1 MALIWNIPG
10 SQPQNKNKNKLKVLE
25 WSSQSLALNQ
35 IESFDM
41 ALNRMFMNEN
51 PPLWLN
57 LKKMLQIIGWWN
69 SFKSSDVKYSNIYY
83 KHLIAAIDAPKL
95 NNKVKFKIIDSDSLY
110 FWCLVCAVTIFE
122 NRWTPVFNIPAK
134 KSVANMA
141 ADPYWFIHSSF
152 SRHEVPIGRWGSSYV

>member
-1 MALIWNIPG
+1 MIWNIPG

-41 ALNRMFMNEN
+41 TLNRLFMHEN

-57 LKKMLQIIGWWN
+57 LKNVANNRVMKFLHILWCEIL
-69 SFKSSDVKYSNIYY
+69 SNIYY

-95 NNKVKFKIIDSDSLY
+95 YNKVKFKIIASDSLY
-110 FWCLVCAVTIFE
+110 FWFMVCAVTIFE
-122 NRWTPVFNIPAK
+122 NRWTPVFNFPAK
-134 KSVANMA
+134 SQ
-141 ADPYWFIHSSF
+141 
-152 SRHEVPIGRWGSSYV
+152 